1 MVATWVIEPTDVL
14 GNCAFSLPPRFPTV
28 PPYQLSLDGFE
39 ERLHYGTVV
48 TIALAAHR
56 DLEAMLG

>member
-48 TIALAAHR
+48 TIALAAHQ